1 MTVKLAILKSGE
13 DVIADI
19 QEMVVGSEENQ
30 KVIGY
35 IFNRPCV
42 VKLLNSNKS
51 SFDKENKSFEI
62 NIFPW
67 CPLSKDTRIPVI
79 VDWVVTLVEPADKL
93 KTMYEDKVLKYGTE
107 DNQNIVSDEQS
118 DSDQSD

>member
-19 QEMVVGSEENQ
+19 QEMVVGSEEDQ
-30 KVIGY
+30 KIIGY

-51 SFDKENKSFEI
+51 FDKESKSFEI

-93 KTMYEDKVLKYGTE
+93 KSMYENKVLKYGTE
-107 DNQNIVSDEQS
+107 DNQDIVSDEQTNF
-118 DSDQSD
+118 DQSD